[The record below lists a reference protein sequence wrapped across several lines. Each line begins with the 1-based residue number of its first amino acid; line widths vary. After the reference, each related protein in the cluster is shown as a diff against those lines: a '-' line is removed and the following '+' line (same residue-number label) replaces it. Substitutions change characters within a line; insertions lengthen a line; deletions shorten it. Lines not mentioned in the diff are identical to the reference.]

1 MLAEQS
7 DVAITGEF
15 AQGESA
21 AAFLADNETDLLL
34 LGVRFTTNDSA
45 KRLPERGNTCLRKA
59 VTATGS

>member
-21 AAFLADNETDLLL
+21 AAFLADNETDLLFLNVQMPVIDGFAL
-34 LGVRFTTNDSA
+34 LETLF
-45 KRLPERGNTCLRKA
+45 RGACLRLSSET
-59 VTATGS
+59 V